1 MHRYRLEF
9 AAQSLD
15 ESRLRDLLERDFGL
29 SGIVIIRDTAGS
41 YAPPPLL
48 TPHPGA
54 DLERALSNL
63 LADGK
68 PWRRKALIEKI
79 HPLATTTK
87 INAALIRME
96 RAGAIRKPRH
106 GVYISSIAP
115 TPGEAD
121 IPPMN
126 MAVERPSHQR
136 LMPMLTKAMSA
147 GDLRERLG
155 VSRQRVDQMLKAMMK
170 DGNVRRFEVAGEGS
184 EYIYIRTEYFDKEI
198 LVRRAPSLH
207 GARERFLSA
216 LAPET
221 LSRVSDVAL
230 VAASAVSRATPW
242 VEQLSAQGLVIEFK
256 LGARRYVGI
265 TPRGLQ
271 HPQYDHTSSKASL
284 ANIVSDFGETR
295 VRYIEHLKALGTA
308 RTIDLTYTMPEGSGY
323 SGQIIQGLE
332 AAGIIENIQ
341 TEKGRRPIYRLTSD
355 EGEFIAGIVA
365 RGRTPPSVDTLR
377 ELIAYGH
384 QARSEKLRLTGQKGN
399 GPIGSATQ
407 ASIVRALHNYGQLST
422 TQIVD
427 KMEVKFTNSRSVHL
441 ALRTLNE
448 RCVIRRVGVGGHGS
462 TLWQIEQ
469 AHLPIAPNLIVSREA
484 GAAPPRSP

>member
-48 TPHPGA
+48 TPPPGA

-184 EYIYIRTEYFDKEI
+184 EYVYIRTEYFDKEI

-207 GARERFLSA
+207 GRNFIPSVRCC
-216 LAPET
+216 
-221 LSRVSDVAL
+221 
-230 VAASAVSRATPW
+230 VSRC
-242 VEQLSAQGLVIEFK
+242 V
-256 LGARRYVGI
+256 
-265 TPRGLQ
+265 
-271 HPQYDHTSSKASL
+271 SSLES
-284 ANIVSDFGETR
+284 N
-295 VRYIEHLKALGTA
+295 ALG
-308 RTIDLTYTMPEGSGY
+308 
-323 SGQIIQGLE
+323 
-332 AAGIIENIQ
+332 
-341 TEKGRRPIYRLTSD
+341 
-355 EGEFIAGIVA
+355 
-365 RGRTPPSVDTLR
+365 
-377 ELIAYGH
+377 
-384 QARSEKLRLTGQKGN
+384 
-399 GPIGSATQ
+399 
-407 ASIVRALHNYGQLST
+407 
-422 TQIVD
+422 
-427 KMEVKFTNSRSVHL
+427 
-441 ALRTLNE
+441 
-448 RCVIRRVGVGGHGS
+448 
-462 TLWQIEQ
+462 
-469 AHLPIAPNLIVSREA
+469 
-484 GAAPPRSP
+484 